1 MRMKKGIS
9 LIVLVITIIVMVILA
24 GAVIITLENTNL
36 IKHSKQA
43 TNKTN
48 YSQEITRLEVL
59 KNGILTDNLG
69 KITLEEYV
77 AELTNKG
84 MIEGTPVTNADGSK
98 TVKMTSGAE
107 VKLTQDGPRNILI
120 EIAGYTNGSNNESSG
135 DNNNTEEVA
144 GENQLNGSW
153 VFNEKITYHNH
164 IGYVEVNFTSNG
176 VNYIGMNLWDETT
189 TTPTGNTAYNYGIGY
204 NTAAPSLG
212 NYWAVNACTYSMSDE
227 TEWLSNVYRT
237 VNFGSSIQDVDP
249 AFYTWF
255 IANATKQ

>member
-24 GAVIITLENTNL
+24 GAVIITLENTDL

-84 MIEGTPVTNADGSK
+84 MIEGTPVDNADGSK

-120 EIAGYTNGSNNESSG
+120 EIAGYTEGNN
-135 DNNNTEEVA
+135 DNTMP
-144 GENQLNGSW
+144 
-153 VFNEKITYHNH
+153 NEPTKAIIT
-164 IGYVEVNFTSNG
+164 FTIN
-176 VNYIGMNLWDETT
+176 
-189 TTPTGNTAYNYGIGY
+189 GNTYQAEEGM
-204 NTAAPSLG
+204 T
-212 NYWAVNACTYSMSDE
+212 WAE
-227 TEWLSNVYRT
+227 YRT
-237 VNFGSSIQDVDP
+237 SGLNVEQGKPITEDSPPLEYISDGITVCVP
-249 AFYTWF
+249 AGFTVRYNGTAVVYGDK
-255 IANATKQ
+255 IVANGIYVSDNPKY

>member
-24 GAVIITLENTNL
+24 GAVIITLENTDL
-36 IKHSKQA
+36 IKHPKQA

-84 MIEGTPVTNADGSK
+84 MIEGTPVDNADGSK

-120 EIAGYTNGSNNESSG
+120 EIPGYTDAGNNQSSDTSDG
-135 DNNNTEEVA
+135 EEPTKA
-144 GENQLNGSW
+144 I
-153 VFNEKITYHNH
+153 IT
-164 IGYVEVNFTSNG
+164 FTIN
-176 VNYIGMNLWDETT
+176 
-189 TTPTGNTAYNYGIGY
+189 GNTYQAEDGM
-204 NTAAPSLG
+204 T
-212 NYWAVNACTYSMSDE
+212 WAE
-227 TEWLSNVYRT
+227 YRT
-237 VNFGSSIQDVDP
+237 SGLNVEQGKPITDDSPPLEYISDGITVCVP
-249 AFYTWF
+249 AGFTVRYNGTAVVYGDK
-255 IANATKQ
+255 IVANGIYVSDNPKY

>member
-1 MRMKKGIS
+1 MKNEKGIS

-24 GAVIITLENTNL
+24 GAVIITLENTDL

-84 MIEGTPVTNADGSK
+84 MIEGTPVDNADGSK

-120 EIAGYTNGSNNESSG
+120 EIAGYTEGNNDNTTPKPTKLTFTMGEIEFEFSKNMTWGEWITSEYTKNINFIYDEEFEFIYVGPVEGNEESLLPLG
-135 DNNNTEEVA
+135 AVITDMA
-144 GENQLNGSW
+144 G
-153 VFNEKITYHNH
+153 TP
-164 IGYVEVNFTSNG
+164 
-176 VNYIGMNLWDETT
+176 VNYNDLIIENTT
-189 TTPTGNTAYNYGIGY
+189 YNI
-204 NTAAPSLG
+204 
-212 NYWAVNACTYSMSDE
+212 
-227 TEWLSNVYRT
+227 
-237 VNFGSSIQDVDP
+237 
-249 AFYTWF
+249 
-255 IANATKQ
+255 

>member
-1 MRMKKGIS
+1 MQKKKGIS
-9 LIVLVITIIVMVILA
+9 LIVLVITIIVMTILA
-24 GAVIITLENTNL
+24 AAVIISLENTGMVQ
-36 IKHSKQA
+36 HSKQA

-48 YSQEITRLEVL
+48 YAQELTRLEVM

-69 KITLEEYV
+69 KQITLEEYIS
-77 AELTNKG
+77 ELTNKG
-84 MIEGTPVTNADGSK
+84 MIEGTPVTNIDGSK

-120 EIAGYTNGSNNESSG
+120 EIAGYTNG
-135 DNNNTEEVA
+135 NNNSGNNDNPEIEA

-153 VFNEKITYHNH
+153 VFNEEITYHNY

-212 NYWAVNACTYSMSDE
+212 NYWAVNACSYSISDE
-227 TEWLSNVYRT
+227 TEWLSNAYRT

-249 AFYTWF
+249 TFYTWF